1 MSDFVKTNY
10 ASLSAFRDMS
20 HAVGSRVDYVQGG
33 GGNTSVKL
41 PDGSMAIKA
50 SGFCL
55 SDIENDAAYSV
66 LNYKDI
72 VSFYLEHE
80 PQDFPDV
87 EAAGAAQVKS
97 SIMTIDALSQLRPSV
112 EAGIHDLLPAYVIHS
127 HSVYAN
133 LAACA
138 KEGLDIVKE
147 AFKNAPYTVGFVPY
161 TDPGARLS
169 VIIRDEI
176 RRVTLETGKAPSV
189 IIMQNHGIIAAAD
202 TAGAAQLIHADANGR
217 HAAAFG
223 ISDGSFV
230 DPKIKKVGE
239 GLFASDTDY
248 LTNLFK
254 SGKYDEK
261 FLLEE
266 PLYPDQ
272 LVFLTGTFSFGGEP
286 AADCCTLQAETGKV
300 LYRMSEKKARVIE
313 ETLCAV
319 LFICEHI
326 RAKGYTLST
335 MGESA
340 KAFIANWE
348 SEKYRKSLAGKSK

>member
-1 MSDFVKTNY
+1 MSDFIKTNHD
-10 ASLSAFRDMS
+10 ALSAFRDMS

-33 GGNTSVKL
+33 GGNTSVKFS
-41 PDGSMAIKA
+41 DGSMAIKA

-55 SDIENDAAYSV
+55 SDIEDDAAYSV

-87 EAAGAAQVKS
+87 EAAGAAKVKS
-97 SIMTIDALSQLRPSV
+97 SILTIDGLPQLRPSV
-112 EAGIHDLLPAYVIHS
+112 EAGFHSLLPAYVIHS

-138 KEGLDIVKE
+138 KEGRDIVNE
-147 AFKNAPYTVGFVPY
+147 AFKNAAYTVGFVPY

-169 VIIRDEI
+169 FIIRDEI
-176 RRVTLETGKAPSV
+176 KRVESETGKAPSV

-202 TAGAAQLIHADANGR
+202 TAGAAQVIHADANGR
-217 HAAAFG
+217 LAAAFD

-230 DPKIKKVGE
+230 KPQIKQVEE
-239 GLFASDTDY
+239 GLFCSDTNHLAD
-248 LTNLFK
+248 LFR
-254 SGKYDEK
+254 SGKYSEK

-272 LVFLTGTFSFGGEP
+272 MVFLTGTFSFGEAP
-286 AADCCTLQAETGKV
+286 AADCCSLQTETGRV
-300 LYRMSEKKARVIE
+300 LYRMSEKKAKVIE

-326 RAKGYTLST
+326 SAKGYTLST

>member
-1 MSDFVKTNY
+1 MSDFLIKNNE
-10 ASLSAFRDMS
+10 ALCAFRDMS

-55 SDIENDAAYSV
+55 SDIETDAAYAV
-66 LNYKDI
+66 LNYKEI
-72 VSFYLEHE
+72 LSFYQNNSLS
-80 PQDFPDV
+80 DFSDV
-87 EAAGAAQVKS
+87 EASGAAIVKA
-97 SIMTIDALSQLRPSV
+97 SIQTIEELPQLRPSV
-112 EAGIHDLLPAYVIHS
+112 EAGFHSLLPAYVIHS

-138 KEGLDIVKE
+138 AEGREIVSKTF
-147 AFKNAPYTVGFVPY
+147 ANAPYTVGFVPY

-169 VIIRDEI
+169 FIIRDEI
-176 RRVTLETGKAPSV
+176 ESVKAKTGKAPSV

-202 TAGAAQLIHADANGR
+202 TAKEAQIIHADANGR
-217 HAAAFG
+217 LAAAFG
-223 ISDGSFV
+223 IEGSSFV
-230 DPKIKKVGE
+230 KPQIKNIGE
-239 GLFASDTDY
+239 NLYISDTEY
-248 LTNLFK
+248 LTELLR
-254 SGKYDEK
+254 SGKYSDK

-272 LVFLTGTFSFGGEP
+272 LVFLTGTFSFGGDP
-286 AADCCTLQAETGKV
+286 AEDCCTLQADTGKI
-300 LYRMSEKKARVIE
+300 LYRMSEKKAKVIE

-326 RAKGYTLST
+326 ESKAYTLST
-335 MGESA
+335 MGEAA